1 MGLHLWIQLIADY
14 RVLQYVFIEKNP
26 GVSGPVQ
33 FKFTLFKGQLYLAIK
48 KNEILPFATC

>member
-33 FKFTLFKGQLYLAIK
+33 FKSTLFKGQLYYEQFIHYK
-48 KNEILPFATC
+48 TG